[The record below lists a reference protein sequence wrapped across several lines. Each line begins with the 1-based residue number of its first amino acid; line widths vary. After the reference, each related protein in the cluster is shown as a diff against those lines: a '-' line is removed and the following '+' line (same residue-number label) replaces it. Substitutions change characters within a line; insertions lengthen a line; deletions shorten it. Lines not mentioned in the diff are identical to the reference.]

1 MLDEVAPEIL
11 FIASAGTIVVCG
23 LMVLVWYLSTGQEQS
38 SKKKKKE
45 DEKEAD
51 VGGKSKRKKQHLSPR
66 KRKEAVTKS
75 EDASNDPLETASQP
89 KSILKENKDE
99 QPSPRP
105 HHVDFQKEVPA
116 TKESKPLTRTHLPT
130 PHPQANARLPSLTK
144 EGTDDVKPKSSTKE
158 EKKQASAPQSKS
170 TDKTSPKP
178 KLAKSSDVSNGP
190 STDQQLPSKK
200 KTKSKQ
206 PSTSEGSIVNGI
218 VWSRYNNVLF
228 GEQTRL
234 NNRIFR
240 WAYMYLNFN

>member
-11 FIASAGTIVVCG
+11 FIAGAGTIAVCC
-23 LMVLVWYLSTGQEQS
+23 LMALVWYLSTGEEPS
-38 SKKKKKE
+38 SKKKKE

-66 KRKEAVTKS
+66 KRKETTTKS
-75 EDASNDPLETASQP
+75 ENASNNPSDTASQP
-89 KSILKENKDE
+89 KSILKEHKDE

-116 TKESKPLTRTHLPT
+116 TKEPKHPTQTHLPT
-130 PHPQANARLPSLTK
+130 PHPQANTRLPSL
-144 EGTDDVKPKSSTKE
+144 TDDVKPKSSTKE
-158 EKKQASAPQSKS
+158 EKKPASAPQSKS

-178 KLAKSSDVSNGP
+178 KLAKPSDVSSGP

-206 PSTSEGSIVNGI
+206 PSASEGNVVNGI

-228 GEQTRL
+228 GEHTRQ
-234 NNRIFR
+234 NNGIFR
-240 WAYMYLNFN
+240 